1 MPRTLCA
8 SSAKKRETDFWS
20 QRISTSFFKI
30 VSRTIKNQSM
40 LMKPTGTWRG
50 AFACENYHSEGF
62 CLNMN
67 ETLTAG
73 IIEEAQ

>member
-1 MPRTLCA
+1 
-8 SSAKKRETDFWS
+8 
-20 QRISTSFFKI
+20 
-30 VSRTIKNQSM
+30 M
-40 LMKPTGTWRG
+40 LMKPTGTQRG

-67 ETLTAG
+67 EALTAG